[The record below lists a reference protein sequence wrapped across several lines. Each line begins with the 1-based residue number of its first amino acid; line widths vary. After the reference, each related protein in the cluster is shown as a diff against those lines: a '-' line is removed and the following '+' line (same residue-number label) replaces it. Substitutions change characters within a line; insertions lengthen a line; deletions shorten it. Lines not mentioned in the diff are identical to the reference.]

1 MFLIVDANCASQAL
15 CANPTH
21 DFQPIISAIS
31 DGRRKVVV
39 GGSKQKEEYKRL
51 VNVWRFLRVLDQSG
65 RAHLIEDS
73 RVDIEQEFLE
83 ANVPM
88 KSDDPHVLA
97 LARVSGA
104 RLLCSKDKE
113 LHADFRNKA
122 IIDQPRGKIYQ
133 NASHASLLR

>member
-1 MFLIVDANCASQAL
+1 MLLIVDANCASQAL
-15 CANPTH
+15 CHNPTH
-21 DFQPIISAIS
+21 DFQPIILAIR

-51 VNVWRFLRVLDQSG
+51 ANVWRFLRVLDQAG
-65 RAHLIEDS
+65 LAQLVEDN
-73 RVDIEQEFLE
+73 RVDVEQAFLE

-104 RLLCSKDKE
+104 RLLCSKDQD
-113 LHADFRNKA
+113 LHADFRNKT
-122 IIDQPRGKIYQ
+122 IIDKPRGKIYQ
-133 NASHASLLR
+133 NVGHAVLLR